1 MVAEPGLVVRLT
13 RLRAE
18 LEGDTA
24 AMKARAAEVA
34 DLMSYWERQ
43 GTLGRPE
50 LILLAVNLHGWYTA
64 LETALERIAR
74 LMDQSVP
81 DGPAWHIDLTA
92 QMHLDVPG
100 VRPAVLPKAIAPALQ
115 ELRKF
120 RHFFRNAYVLDLDP
134 ALVKERATDLSR
146 IGGSVAAGLAALQTL
161 LQATIAELAQRSVD
175 R

>member
-1 MVAEPGLVVRLT
+1 MVAEPELVVRLA

-24 AMKARAAEVA
+24 AMKARAAEVVDLVALWDRQA
-34 DLMSYWERQ
+34 DLR
-43 GTLGRPE
+43 RPE
-50 LILLAVNLHGWYTA
+50 LVLLAVNLHGWYTA

-81 DGPAWHIDLTA
+81 DGPAWHIDLIA
-92 QMHLDVPG
+92 QMYLDVPG
-100 VRPAVLPKAIAPALQ
+100 VRPAVLPKAVAPALQ

-134 ALVKERATDLSR
+134 ALVRERAISLSQ
-146 IGGSVAAGLAALQTL
+146 IGGPVAAGLAALQTL
-161 LQATIAELAQRSVD
+161 LAATIAELAQRSVD